1 MHSVVTTCLVGFGHR
16 VMNDNENKTR
26 PGSSLLTDSQETI
39 LARPEKVRSLEDR
52 IQEHF
57 EDEETR
63 ERVDPLVGSV
73 LDERYVIE
81 AQIGLGGMGAVYR
94 AQQKGM
100 DRKVAIKVLQPEYTQ
115 DPRVRRR
122 FHIEALAASRLTH
135 PHTIRIYDFG
145 ETAVKE
151 LYIVME
157 YLEGRSLQETLAEQ
171 SRLSVGRTLRVARAT
186 AESLSEAHE
195 RGIVHR
201 DLKPDNIHLITSGRD
216 SDFVKV
222 LDFGVAKIM
231 TEKNEGRAGT
241 LTQAGSIFGT
251 PRYMA
256 PEQCRSLATDPR
268 TDIYALGI
276 IIYHCVTGTVPFD
289 GDTALAI
296 MMQHLQT
303 DPMPLA
309 SAAPSVAVPQDVEKL
324 VFRCMQ
330 KNPDKRFQSADEVV
344 SAIDEILESL
354 DPSYEEVVRC
364 EPADRR
370 QATQPIGVS
379 ASMTVG
385 TGEQLAEVGGRS
397 RNWFAWAVLLV
408 LLVGGISALFFL
420 SFAEIPAPR
429 SSKLGLAIEKV
440 SSLSP
445 PPAAVSI
452 RTTPAGAT
460 ISVDGI
466 VATARTPVIIRGRVG
481 TMANIR
487 VELAGFEPAVFEEK
501 FVADDSHEIRLKPL
515 PPAPAEVEQPPPTVE
530 RKSPNKPRRNKPYKP
545 EKLELLKHVGGGG
558 HGP

>member
-1 MHSVVTTCLVGFGHR
+1 MK
-16 VMNDNENKTR
+16 DNENKTR
-26 PGSSLLTDSQETI
+26 IRGSALTDSQETI
-39 LARPEKVRSLEDR
+39 LARPEKGQSLEER

-57 EDEETR
+57 EDEQTR

-73 LDERYVIE
+73 LDERYEIE

-94 AQQKGM
+94 AHQKGM
-100 DRKVAIKVLQPEYTQ
+100 DRKVAIKVLQPEYTK

-145 ETAVKE
+145 ESVSEE

-157 YLEGRSLQETLAEQ
+157 YLEGRSLQEMLAEE
-171 SRLSVGRTLRVARAT
+171 SRLSVANTLRVARAT

-201 DLKPDNIHLITSGRD
+201 DLKPDNIHLITSGRET
-216 SDFVKV
+216 DFVKV

-268 TDIYALGI
+268 TDIYALGV
-276 IIYHCVTGTVPFD
+276 IIYHCVIGAVPFD

-303 DPMPLA
+303 DPMALA
-309 SAAPSVAVPQDVEKL
+309 TAAPTIQIPKSVEAL
-324 VFRCMQ
+324 ILRCMH
-330 KNPDKRFQSADEVV
+330 KNPDKRYQSADELV
-344 SAIDEILESL
+344 SAIDTILESL
-354 DPSYEEVVRC
+354 DSSYEEVVEC
-364 EPADRR
+364 EATTRGPV
-370 QATQPIGVS
+370 TQPVGS
-379 ASMTVG
+379 AANMTMG
-385 TGEQLAEVGGRS
+385 TGEHVEELGGRTRQWIPWVVLS
-397 RNWFAWAVLLV
+397 VLLI
-408 LLVGGISALFFL
+408 GGISAYYFL
-420 SFAEIPAPR
+420 SIAKIPGPR
-429 SSKLGLAIEKV
+429 SSELGTVIEKI
-440 SSLSP
+440 SALST
-445 PPAAVSI
+445 PPAAISI

-460 ISVDGI
+460 VSVDGSP
-466 VATARTPVIIRGRVG
+466 AKARTPVIVRGQIG

-487 VELAGFEPAVFEEK
+487 VEMAGFEPAVLEEK
-501 FVADDSHEIRLKPL
+501 FEADTNHEIQLKPL
-515 PPAPAEVEQPPPTVE
+515 PVAPAPDLVPPTE
-530 RKSPNKPRRNKPYKP
+530 PSTGGRKATKKTKRVKPYKP
-545 EKLELLKHVGGGG
+545 KKLDLLKRVGGDGG
-558 HGP
+558 SP